1 MRFTWDEAKSV
12 QVANDHKVEFTRII
26 DIFDDPYSVD
36 FVDEIHSTADEARY
50 AIIALT
56 AAYGLTF
63 LVYTEPETDEIHFIT
78 ARRAESWMV
87 KDYEENSQGQ

>member
-1 MRFTWDEAKSV
+1 M
-12 QVANDHKVEFTRII
+12 
-26 DIFDDPYSVD
+26 
-36 FVDEIHSTADEARY
+36 RY

-63 LVYTEPETDEIHFIT
+63 LVYTEPEPDEIHFIT

-87 KDYEENSQGQ
+87 KDYEENS